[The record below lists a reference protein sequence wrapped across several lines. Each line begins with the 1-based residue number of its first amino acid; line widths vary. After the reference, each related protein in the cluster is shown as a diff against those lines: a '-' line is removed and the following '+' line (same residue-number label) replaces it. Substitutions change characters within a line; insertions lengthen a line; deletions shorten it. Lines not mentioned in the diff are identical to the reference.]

1 MSEVKHSIWT
11 RLYRGETS
19 FDFVGHRRRWFIISG
34 TIILIGLGSLLFRGL
49 NFSIDFTGGT
59 VWEVPSGA
67 SVAHVR
73 GVVSGVSGDLGQA
86 TITTLTNRQTGEK
99 P

>member
-49 NFSIDFTGGT
+49 GSAVN
-59 VWEVPSGA
+59 
-67 SVAHVR
+67 
-73 GVVSGVSGDLGQA
+73 GVGRTCPQRRRRRLA
-86 TITTLTNRQTGEK
+86 
-99 P
+99 